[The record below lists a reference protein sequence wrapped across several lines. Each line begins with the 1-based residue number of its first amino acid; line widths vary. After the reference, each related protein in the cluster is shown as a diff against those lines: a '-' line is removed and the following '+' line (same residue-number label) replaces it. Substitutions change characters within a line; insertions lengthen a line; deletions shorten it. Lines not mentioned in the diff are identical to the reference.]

1 MRQLL
6 LIIVFVLA
14 ARWLVKLQRAGQAR
28 GNARADGGRG
38 ASSSARSAR
47 RRNTPSLAEP
57 VERCAACGVH
67 APRSESVLV
76 GQQYFC
82 CAEHARPYTARAAGT
97 R

>member
-6 LIIVFVLA
+6 LLILFILG

-28 GNARADGGRG
+28 THARGEAQWG
-38 ASSSARSAR
+38 ASAARGKPAAS
-47 RRNTPSLAEP
+47 PSLAEP
-57 VERCAACGVH
+57 VVRCAVCGVH

-82 CAEHARPYTARAAGT
+82 CAEHARPYAARAAGT

>member
-6 LIIVFVLA
+6 LLILFILG

-28 GNARADGGRG
+28 ASARGEAGRG
-38 ASSSARSAR
+38 ASSSARGKRSAS
-47 RRNTPSLAEP
+47 PSLAEP
-57 VERCAACGVH
+57 VVRCAVCGVH

-82 CAEHARPYTARAAGT
+82 CAEHARPYAARAAGT

>member
-6 LIIVFVLA
+6 LLILFVLA
-14 ARWLVKLQRAGQAR
+14 ARWLVKLQRAGQPR
-28 GNARADGGRG
+28 GNARADARRG
-38 ASSSARSAR
+38 TSSARGTRSG
-47 RRNTPSLAEP
+47 NTPSLAEP
-57 VERCAACGVH
+57 VVRCAACGVH

-82 CAEHARPYTARAAGT
+82 CAEHARPYAARTAGT